1 MKEYEHTCTK
11 YKLIYRNHPT
21 RLRRTHRHDVTYNRS
36 RVFCEGLARGVSP
49 NSAYLLPAP
58 QRLLAYAHKIAYRTP
73 SKM

>member
-21 RLRRTHRHDVTYNRS
+21 RLRRTHRHDARNVRS
-36 RVFCEGLARGVSP
+36 IASILRGLGEGVGP
-49 NSAYLLPAP
+49 NSRPAP